1 MTSLTQAPE
10 PRTATP
16 PPTPPRTGQAVRAHR
31 IARLTPYGLI
41 VPSVIAFVAVLGYPL
56 VRLAW
61 LSVQDF
67 GPRSLFTGEAPF
79 VGADNFTRVLGDSDF
94 WYTLLR
100 TLVVSVGCVGSLM
113 IIGFLLASLLRQVS
127 NWARVMLSVCLVLVW
142 AMPMVSAAMIWRWQF
157 EPQYG
162 VLNWVIS
169 RLGIFGD
176 FSAHDWFSSP
186 RQALFLIIALIVWK
200 GLPFVALTLYAAM
213 GQIPDDLYEAAG
225 LDGAGRWS
233 MARHVTLP
241 ILGPVLAVL
250 VLLEVIWSVNSFT
263 PFWVLTQGGPDGGT
277 TTLGVYSYL
286 EAFTRNDYGGG
297 AAIAVLTVV
306 LLAALAVLYVR
317 RLFAQGEVEA

>member
-10 PRTATP
+10 TRTVTP
-16 PPTPPRTGQAVRAHR
+16 APPLPTGRPNR
-31 IARLTPYGLI
+31 LARLTPYGL
-41 VPSVIAFVAVLGYPL
+41 VGPAVIAFAAVLGYPMI
-56 VRLAW
+56 RLIQ

-79 VGADNFTRVLGDSDF
+79 VGLGNFTRVLGDGAF
-94 WYTLLR
+94 WSVLLR
-100 TLVVSVGCVGSLM
+100 TLIVSTACVTALM
-113 IIGFLLASLLRQVS
+113 VIGFLLASLLRQVS
-127 NWARVMLSVCLVLVW
+127 AWARVMLSVCLVLVW
-142 AMPMVSAAMIWRWQF
+142 AMPMVSAAMIWRWLF

-162 VLNWVIS
+162 VLNWVITQL
-169 RLGIFGD
+169 RVFGD

-186 RQALFLIIALIVWK
+186 GQALFLIIALIVWK

-233 MARHVTLP
+233 MARHITLP

-297 AAIAVLTVV
+297 AAIAIVTV
-306 LLAALAVLYVR
+306 LLLAVLAVLYVR
-317 RLFAQGEVEA
+317 RLFAQGEVAA

>member
-10 PRTATP
+10 APTSTA
-16 PPTPPRTGQAVRAHR
+16 RTGRSVRAGR
-31 IARLTPYGLI
+31 LARLTPYGL
-41 VPSVIAFVAVLGYPL
+41 VGPAVIAFAAVLGYPL
-56 VRLAW
+56 VRLVW

-79 VGADNFTRVLGDSDF
+79 VGLGNFTRVLGDGDF
-94 WYTLLR
+94 WAVLLR
-100 TLVVSVGCVGSLM
+100 TLVVSVACVVSLM
-113 IIGFLLASLLRQVS
+113 VLGFLLASLLRLVS

-142 AMPMVSAAMIWRWQF
+142 AMPMVSASMIWRWLF

-162 VLNWVIS
+162 VLNWVITQ
-169 RLGIFGD
+169 LGVFGD

-186 RQALFLIIALIVWK
+186 GQALFLIIALIVWK

-233 MARHVTLP
+233 TARHVTLP

-297 AAIAVLTVV
+297 AAIAIVTVV
-306 LLAALAVLYVR
+306 LLAVLAVLYVR
-317 RLFAQGEVEA
+317 RLFAQGEVTA

>member
-1 MTSLTQAPE
+1 MTSLIDAPE
-10 PRTATP
+10 AGTT
-16 PPTPPRTGQAVRAHR
+16 TPRTGQAVRGNR
-31 IARLTPYGLI
+31 FARFTPYGLI
-41 VPSVIAFVAVLGYPL
+41 GPAVIAFAAVLGYPL
-56 VRLAW
+56 VRLIT

-79 VGADNFTRVLGDSDF
+79 VGLGNFTKVLGDTDF
-94 WYTLLR
+94 WYVLLR
-100 TLVVSVGCVGSLM
+100 TLVVSVGCVASLM
-113 IIGFLLASLLRQVS
+113 VVGFLLASLLRQVS
-127 NWARVMLSVCLVLVW
+127 AWARVMLSVCLVLVW
-142 AMPMVSAAMIWRWQF
+142 AMPMVSASMIWRWLF

-162 VLNWVIS
+162 VLNWVITQL
-169 RLGIFGD
+169 RVFGD

-186 RQALFLIIALIVWK
+186 KQALFLIIVLIVWK
-200 GLPFVALTLYAAM
+200 GLPFIALTLYAAM

-297 AAIAVLTVV
+297 AAIAIITVV
-306 LLAALAVLYVR
+306 LLAVLAVLYVR
-317 RLFAQGEVEA
+317 RLFAQGEVTA

>member
-1 MTSLTQAPE
+1 MTSLTRAPE
-10 PRTATP
+10 AHTATP
-16 PPTPPRTGQAVRAHR
+16 APAPVSRASR
-31 IARLTPYGLI
+31 FARLTPYGLI
-41 VPSVIAFVAVLGYPL
+41 GPAVIAFAVVLGYPL
-56 VRLAW
+56 VRLIW

-79 VGADNFTRVLGDSDF
+79 VGLGNFTRVLADSDF
-94 WYTLLR
+94 WSVLLR
-100 TLVVSVGCVGSLM
+100 TLIVSVACVAALM
-113 IIGFLLASLLRQVS
+113 AIGFLLASLLRQVS
-127 NWARVMLSVCLVLVW
+127 AWARVMLSVCLVLVW
-142 AMPMVSAAMIWRWQF
+142 AMPMVSASMIWRWLF

-162 VLNWVIS
+162 VLNWVITQ
-169 RLGIFGD
+169 LKVLGD

-186 RQALFLIIALIVWK
+186 GQALFLIILLIVWK
-200 GLPFVALTLYAAM
+200 GLPFVALTLFAAM

-233 MARHVTLP
+233 MARHVTVP

-250 VLLEVIWSVNSFT
+250 GLLEVIWSVNSFT

-297 AAIAVLTVV
+297 AAIAIITVV
-306 LLAALAVLYVR
+306 LLGVLAVLYVR
-317 RLFAQGEVEA
+317 RLFAQGEVTA

>member
-1 MTSLTQAPE
+1 MTSLTHAAGT
-10 PRTATP
+10 TA
-16 PPTPPRTGQAVRAHR
+16 RTGRPARAR
-31 IARLTPYGLI
+31 RLARFTPYGLLG
-41 VPSVIAFVAVLGYPL
+41 PAVIAFAAVLGYPM
-56 VRLAW
+56 VRLVW

-79 VGADNFTRVLGDSDF
+79 VGLGNFTRVLGDADF
-94 WYTLLR
+94 WHVLLR
-100 TLVVSVGCVGSLM
+100 TLIVSVACVAGLM
-113 IIGFLLASLLRQVS
+113 VIGFLLASLLRLVS

-142 AMPMVSAAMIWRWQF
+142 AMPMVSASMIWRWLF

-162 VLNWVIS
+162 VLNWVITQ
-169 RLGIFGD
+169 LQVFGD

-186 RQALFLIIALIVWK
+186 GQALFLIIALIVWK
-200 GLPFVALTLYAAM
+200 GLPFIALTLYAAM

-233 MARHVTLP
+233 TARHVTLP

-297 AAIAVLTVV
+297 AAIAIVTVV
-306 LLAALAVLYVR
+306 LLGVLAALYVR
-317 RLFAQGEVEA
+317 RLFASGEVTA

>member
-10 PRTATP
+10 AGTTT
-16 PPTPPRTGQAVRAHR
+16 PTPPRTGQAVRPNR
-31 IARLTPYGLI
+31 LARLTPYGLI
-41 VPSVIAFVAVLGYPL
+41 GPSVVAFVVVLGYPM
-56 VRLAW
+56 VRLIW

-79 VGADNFTRVLGDSDF
+79 VGLGNFTRVLGDSDF
-94 WYTLLR
+94 WSVLLR
-100 TLVVSVGCVGSLM
+100 TLVVSVACVAALM
-113 IIGFLLASLLRQVS
+113 VIGFLLASLLRQVS
-127 NWARVMLSVCLVLVW
+127 AWARVMLSVCLVLVW
-142 AMPMVSAAMIWRWQF
+142 AMPMVSAAMIWRWLF

-162 VLNWVIS
+162 VLNWVITQL
-169 RLGIFGD
+169 RVFGD

-186 RQALFLIIALIVWK
+186 GQALFLIIVLIVWK

-213 GQIPDDLYEAAG
+213 GQIPEDLYEAAG

-233 MARHVTLP
+233 MARHVTVP

-297 AAIAVLTVV
+297 AAIAIITVI

-317 RLFAQGEVEA
+317 RLFAQGEVTA

>member
-10 PRTATP
+10 TATTT
-16 PPTPPRTGQAVRAHR
+16 PTPPRVDRPVRPHR
-31 IARLTPYGLI
+31 LARLTPYWLVG
-41 VPSVIAFVAVLGYPL
+41 PAVIAFAAVLGYPM
-56 VRLAW
+56 VRLIW

-79 VGADNFTRVLGDSDF
+79 VGLGNFTRVLGDSDF
-94 WYTLLR
+94 WQVLLR
-100 TLVVSVGCVGSLM
+100 TLIVSVACVGALM
-113 IIGFLLASLLRQVS
+113 VIGFLIASLLQQVS
-127 NWARVMLSVCLVLVW
+127 GWARVMLSVCLVLVW
-142 AMPMVSAAMIWRWQF
+142 AMPMVSAAMISRWLF

-162 VLNWVIS
+162 VLNWVITQF
-169 RLGIFGD
+169 RVLGD

-186 RQALFLIIALIVWK
+186 GQALFLIIALIVWK

-297 AAIAVLTVV
+297 AAIAIITV
-306 LLAALAVLYVR
+306 LLLAVLATLYVR
-317 RLFAQGEVEA
+317 RLFAQGEVTA

>member
-1 MTSLTQAPE
+1 MTSLTQAAPT
-10 PRTATP
+10 TA
-16 PPTPPRTGQAVRAHR
+16 RTGQPVRGR
-31 IARLTPYGLI
+31 RLARFTPYGLI
-41 VPSVIAFVAVLGYPL
+41 GPAVIAFAAVLGYPL
-56 VRLAW
+56 VRLVW

-79 VGADNFTRVLGDSDF
+79 VGLGNFSRVLGDADF
-94 WYTLLR
+94 WHVLLR
-100 TLVVSVGCVGSLM
+100 TLIVSVGCVVSMMVL
-113 IIGFLLASLLRQVS
+113 GFLLASLLRLVS
-127 NWARVMLSVCLVLVW
+127 NWARVMLSVCLVLIW
-142 AMPMVSAAMIWRWQF
+142 AMPMVSASMIWRWLF

-162 VLNWVIS
+162 VLNWVITQ
-169 RLGIFGD
+169 LHVFGD

-186 RQALFLIIALIVWK
+186 GQALFLIIVLIVWK
-200 GLPFVALTLYAAM
+200 GLPFIALTLYAAM
-213 GQIPDDLYEAAG
+213 GQIPDDLYEASA

-233 MARHVTLP
+233 TARHVTLP

-297 AAIAVLTVV
+297 AAIAIVTVV
-306 LLAALAVLYVR
+306 LLAVLAVLYVR
-317 RLFAQGEVEA
+317 RLIASGEVTA

>member
-10 PRTATP
+10 A
-16 PPTPPRTGQAVRAHR
+16 PTSSARTGQSVRAGR
-31 IARLTPYGLI
+31 LARLTPYGL
-41 VPSVIAFVAVLGYPL
+41 VGPAVLAFAAVLGYPL
-56 VRLAW
+56 VRLVW

-79 VGADNFTRVLGDSDF
+79 VGLGNFTRVLGDGDF
-94 WYTLLR
+94 WGVLLR
-100 TLVVSVGCVGSLM
+100 TLVVSVACVVSLM
-113 IIGFLLASLLRQVS
+113 VLGFLLASLLRLVS

-142 AMPMVSAAMIWRWQF
+142 AMPMVSASMIWRWLF

-162 VLNWVIS
+162 VLNWAITQV
-169 RLGIFGD
+169 GVFGD

-186 RQALFLIIALIVWK
+186 GQALFLIIALIVWK

-213 GQIPDDLYEAAG
+213 GQIPGDLYEAAG

-233 MARHVTLP
+233 TARHVTLP

-297 AAIAVLTVV
+297 AAIAIVTVV
-306 LLAALAVLYVR
+306 LLAVLAVLYVR
-317 RLFAQGEVEA
+317 RLFAQGEVTA

>member
-1 MTSLTQAPE
+1 MTSLIQAPE
-10 PRTATP
+10 TGTAT
-16 PPTPPRTGQAVRAHR
+16 PTPPRAGQAVRPNR
-31 IARLTPYGLI
+31 LARLTPYGL
-41 VPSVIAFVAVLGYPL
+41 VGPAVIAFVIVLGYPM
-56 VRLAW
+56 VRLIW

-79 VGADNFTRVLGDSDF
+79 VGLGNFTRVLGDADF
-94 WYTLLR
+94 WHVLLR
-100 TLVVSVGCVGSLM
+100 TLIVSVACVGTLM
-113 IIGFLLASLLRQVS
+113 VIGFLLASLLRQVS
-127 NWARVMLSVCLVLVW
+127 GWARVMLSVCLVLVW
-142 AMPMVSAAMIWRWQF
+142 AMPMVSAAMIWRWLF

-162 VLNWVIS
+162 VLNWVITQL
-169 RLGIFGD
+169 RVFGD

-186 RQALFLIIALIVWK
+186 GQALFLIIALIVWK
-200 GLPFVALTLYAAM
+200 GVPFVALTLYAAM

-233 MARHVTLP
+233 MARHITLP

-297 AAIAVLTVV
+297 AAIAIVTV
-306 LLAALAVLYVR
+306 LLLAVLAVLYVR
-317 RLFAQGEVEA
+317 RLFAQGEVTA